1 MCFIYRFD
9 DVDEYYHYFAPQ
21 RIVPSIRTPT
31 LYVLAKDDPFLG
43 EIEQC
48 EAAIRGS
55 GHVSLAHVRMGG
67 HVAFLEKGVGVFG
80 PCWTD
85 KVLGEFLASALVPRS
100 AEANAVATALKPLG
114 SDNEQRIAR
123 EVFNGRWRAN
133 NSEKAGGF
141 TRGGVDVEGNALQSH
156 VDPTRGVRIRSKL

>member
-1 MCFIYRFD
+1 M
-9 DVDEYYHYFAPQ
+9 DEYYHYFAPQ

-31 LYVLAKDDPFLG
+31 LFLVAKDDPFLG
-43 EIEQC
+43 ETEQC
-48 EAAIRGS
+48 EVAIRGS
-55 GHVSLAHVRMGG
+55 GHVSLAHVRKGG

-123 EVFNGRWRAN
+123 EVFNGRWRVN
-133 NSEKAGGF
+133 NYEKAGGF

>member
-1 MCFIYRFD
+1 MFLFYRFD

-31 LYVLAKDDPFLG
+31 LFLVAKDDPFLG
-43 EIEQC
+43 EMEQC

-85 KVLGEFLASALVPRS
+85 KVLGEFLASTLVPRS
-100 AEANAVATALKPLG
+100 AAARAVDKALPPVNPTNK
-114 SDNEQRIAR
+114 DRISR
-123 EVFNGRWRAN
+123 SVFGAQYKNGAGAG
-133 NSEKAGGF
+133 AGGKSALLKQ
-141 TRGGVDVEGNALQSH
+141 GGVGSFGALGE
-156 VDPTRGVRIRSKL
+156 DGRARL